1 MTIIASIFLA
11 VWLAKGAGQ
20 ICAGFFQI
28 LAGLAAGLCGALLLC
43 LALPVQAIER
53 LWRTAF
59 PSGGN
64 CENNNKQKPIQPVE
78 SLPPPPLRR

>member
-1 MTIIASIFLA
+1 MTIIASICLA
-11 VWLAKGAGQ
+11 VWLAKGAAQ
-20 ICAGFFQI
+20 ISAGFFQI
-28 LAGLAAGLCGALLLC
+28 LAGLVAGLCGALLLC

-64 CENNNKQKPIQPVE
+64 SENNNKQTHNQ
-78 SLPPPPLRR
+78 R

>member
-1 MTIIASIFLA
+1 MTIIASICLA
-11 VWLAKGAGQ
+11 IWLAKGVGQ

-28 LAGLAAGLCGALLLC
+28 LVGLFAGLCGALLLC
-43 LALPVQAIER
+43 LALPVQALES

-64 CENNNKQKPIQPVE
+64 SENHNKQTQNQP
-78 SLPPPPLRR
+78 